1 MYFEREGR
9 SREDEGDKNE
19 VEDIV
24 PVIENAI
31 IKLQR
36 THASLEQGWEGVK
49 SDNIL

>member
-1 MYFEREGR
+1 MKERGEV
-9 SREDEGDKNE
+9 EKMNGDKNE

-31 IKLQR
+31 IKLRR